1 LDVNEFNLVK
11 KTETSVFKMM
21 LCINKQCHN
30 TTLYKAVSMT
40 QTEMKLEKDKLNLY
54 IRLKENVLKNEI
66 LNECSKLKI
75 KFTSKI
81 DEVLGFDTND
91 YDHSIVKD
99 IIKQKIKMEEK
110 VWLKSIKSDEN
121 VSQVK
126 LIFNEKNYENYIT
139 KLWVLIGFENT
150 NKNSAA

>member
-1 LDVNEFNLVK
+1 
-11 KTETSVFKMM
+11 
-21 LCINKQCHN
+21 
-30 TTLYKAVSMT
+30 MT

-139 KLWVLIGFENT
+139 KLWALIGFEKT